1 MIIVQAALAGALTG
15 GLFAV
20 MAVNL
25 ASVWWRCR
33 SSGRMAGFHLV
44 ASGAVAIVAMKIGLL
59 PEQAAMPGV
68 MLTLAGS
75 LASVWITRLQPRR
88 AGPDLERDARRLS
101 DRAAQPRPGAAAH

>member
-1 MIIVQAALAGALTG
+1 MPDLLADLHEVLGISGLVPILYSPWWEVV
-15 GLFAV
+15 LFAV

-25 ASVWWRCR
+25 ASVWWRGR

-44 ASGAVAIVAMKIGLL
+44 ASGAVAIVATKIGLL

-75 LASVWITRLQPRR
+75 LASVWITRLQPRQLLPGMR
-88 AGPDLERDARRLS
+88 A
-101 DRAAQPRPGAAAH
+101 